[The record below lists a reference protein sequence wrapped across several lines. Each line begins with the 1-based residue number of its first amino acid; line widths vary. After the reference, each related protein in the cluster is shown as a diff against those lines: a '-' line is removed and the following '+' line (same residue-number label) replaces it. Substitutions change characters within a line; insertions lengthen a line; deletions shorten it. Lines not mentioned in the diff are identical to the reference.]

1 MNASIKLLEAVTPA
15 VVSLTAQ
22 IAESHPSSSVLG
34 TERHGSGALVD
45 STDLILTVN
54 YVVLGARR
62 IAVQLVDG
70 TERNAEVIARDFGS
84 GVALIQ
90 LDAPAP
96 LGLRPRPSTEMEPG
110 DDVAIVAAAA
120 ENSRRVSDGLIMSFA
135 RYDAN
140 WEYSLDR
147 SIITTARNPG
157 LGGAP
162 LIDALGNVVGIV
174 SLDLGEIG
182 RSTLAI
188 PVDYYLDHKDELLQH
203 GRCVSRPPR
212 AWVGI
217 FSYTFRNHIVIA
229 GLLPG
234 SPAER
239 AGLKPGDV
247 VLAVDGHEIGERQ
260 ELYEILWS
268 LPPGQELEFRVFRDS
283 NTLQIRV
290 TADDAER
297 FFA

>member
-15 VVSLTAQ
+15 VVGLTAQ
-22 IAESHPSSSVLG
+22 IPQAHPSVTVLG
-34 TERHGSGALVD
+34 TERHGSGVLID
-45 STDLILTVN
+45 GTDIVLTVN
-54 YVVLGARR
+54 YVVLGASDVKVTL
-62 IAVQLVDG
+62 IDG
-70 TERNAEVIARDFGS
+70 SEHEAKVVAQDFGS
-84 GVALIQ
+84 GIALIQ
-90 LDAPAP
+90 PASAAGQ
-96 LGLRPRPSTEMEPG
+96 GLRPRPTTAAAAG

-120 ENSRRVSDGLIMSFA
+120 ENARRVSDGVIVSFA
-135 RYDAN
+135 RFDAN

-147 SIITTARNPG
+147 SLMTTARNPG

-162 LIDALGNVVGIV
+162 LIDAYGHVLGIV

-188 PVDYYLDHKDELLQH
+188 PVDYYLDHKDELLRH

-217 FSYTFRNHIVIA
+217 LCYTFRDHVVIA

-234 SPAER
+234 SPAEL

-247 VLAVDGHEIGERQ
+247 VLAVEGHDIGHRQ
-260 ELYEILWS
+260 ELYDALWS
-268 LPPGQELEFRVFRDS
+268 SAPGAELEFRIFREAGV
-283 NTLQIRV
+283 QQV
-290 TADDAER
+290 TITSGDAER

>member
-22 IAESHPSSSVLG
+22 ISENHPSSSVLG
-34 TERHGSGALVD
+34 TERHGSGVLID
-45 STDLILTVN
+45 STDLVLTVN
-54 YVVLGARR
+54 YIVLGASRVAVTLADGAESEAKVIVQDFDSG
-62 IAVQLVDG
+62 IAV
-70 TERNAEVIARDFGS
+70 
-84 GVALIQ
+84 IQ
-90 LDAPAP
+90 LDSPGSR
-96 LGLRPRPSTEMEPG
+96 GLQLRPSTETALG
-110 DDVAIVAAAA
+110 DDVAIVAAAP
-120 ENSRRVSDGLIMSFA
+120 ENARRVSDGVVVSFA
-135 RYDAN
+135 RFDAN

-147 SIITTARNPG
+147 SIMTTARNAG

-162 LIDALGNVVGIV
+162 LIDASGHVLGVV

-203 GRCVSRPPR
+203 GRRISRPPR

-217 FSYTFRNHIVIA
+217 FCYTFRNHIVVA

-247 VLAVDGHEIGERQ
+247 LLAINGQEVGQRH
-260 ELYEILWS
+260 ELYETLWS
-268 LPPGQELEFRVFRDS
+268 SQPGHRLEFSVFRES
-283 NTLQIRV
+283 AVQQVSV
-290 TADDAER
+290 TAGDAER

>member
-22 IAESHPSSSVLG
+22 ISENHPSASVLG
-34 TERHGSGALVD
+34 TERHGSGVSID
-45 STDLILTVN
+45 STDLVLTVN
-54 YVVLGARR
+54 YIVLGANHV
-62 IAVQLVDG
+62 AVTLADG
-70 TERNAEVIARDFGS
+70 TESAAKVIVQDFGS
-84 GVALIQ
+84 GIAVIQ
-90 LDAPAP
+90 LDSPGGP
-96 LGLRPRPSTEMEPG
+96 GLQLRSSTETALG
-110 DDVAIVAAAA
+110 DDVAIVAAAP
-120 ENSRRVSDGLIMSFA
+120 ENARRVSDGVIVSFT
-135 RYDAN
+135 RFDAN

-147 SIITTARNPG
+147 SIMTTARNAG

-162 LIDALGNVVGIV
+162 LIDAHGQVLGIV

-188 PVDYYLDHKDELLQH
+188 PVDYFLDHKDELLKH
-203 GRCVSRPPR
+203 GRRVSRPPR

-217 FSYTFRNHIVIA
+217 FCYTFRNHIVVA
-229 GLLPG
+229 GMLPG

-247 VLAVDGHEIGERQ
+247 VLAIDGQEVGQRH
-260 ELYEILWS
+260 ELYEALWS
-268 LPPGQELEFRVFRDS
+268 SQPGQQLEFSVFRES
-283 NTLQIRV
+283 AVRQLSV
-290 TADDAER
+290 TAGDAEL